1 MTTNRKSNATMQA
14 ALRRRAAIAA
24 EKKQL
29 QAEHEKRIAALDTES
44 DALDNAIQT
53 INAAAADYLC
63 PKCGGYGE
71 LRCPDAAGQTAT
83 VSCPDCKGT
92 GLKQN

>member
-29 QAEHEKRIAALDTES
+29 QAEHEKRIAALDTCS
-44 DALDNAIQT
+44 
-53 INAAAADYLC
+53 
-63 PKCGGYGE
+63 
-71 LRCPDAAGQTAT
+71 
-83 VSCPDCKGT
+83 
-92 GLKQN
+92 